1 MADKA
6 EEPLWVFI
14 YPYGVTL
21 ACVCIHTCYRPLTIA
36 FALLALNCD
45 QRIEKQ
51 RVVDTS
57 NPAISKIFQ
66 HSCGN
71 TVFAQMR
78 HLGTASSY
86 GNSKTKRPVA

>member
-1 MADKA
+1 MCDLKMDDKA

-45 QRIEKQ
+45 RRIEKQ
-51 RVVDTS
+51 RVVDKAILQLAKYS
-57 NPAISKIFQ
+57 NTHVGIQCLHK
-66 HSCGN
+66 
-71 TVFAQMR
+71 
-78 HLGTASSY
+78 
-86 GNSKTKRPVA
+86 